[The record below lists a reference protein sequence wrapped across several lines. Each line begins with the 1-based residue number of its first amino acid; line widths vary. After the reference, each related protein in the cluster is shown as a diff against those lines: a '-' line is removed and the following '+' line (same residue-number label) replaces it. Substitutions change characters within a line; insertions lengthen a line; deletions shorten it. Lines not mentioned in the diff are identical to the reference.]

1 MSVGGPC
8 LWVSSLSSPIP
19 SSLSAVTSH
28 FSAACHGDRFSSPRT
43 ISPLRN
49 LQKERESS
57 SSNSLSNPTQ
67 LASMNA
73 ENAFNTA
80 SNPVSMSGSGSYS
93 EGKILSRDTESQR
106 PSTTKEDL
114 LSRVKLDIPG
124 ANSSYSMFQPRNES
138 EDLEKDMDLDVK
150 EDPDREFTISPSD
163 EKGDTA
169 GSDGDNK
176 SSIDRKKMKRF
187 RLTHNQT
194 RFLMSEF
201 TRQAHP
207 DAANR
212 ERLSREIPGLTPRQV
227 QVWFQ
232 NRRAKL
238 KRLTTNDRERVLK
251 SRALPD
257 DFDTTKVLRT
267 PFESKSTGQTPVASP
282 QDYSAPNQDF
292 AALRGLRT
300 DCYQRPSEDDY
311 LVSPLSSASTAG
323 TYMSSAGQGRNDSLA
338 QSSMM
343 FNRPAASASMHD
355 LHRTIRSDYSI
366 TRSSS
371 LSDASSQHSS
381 FHSGYPLHGRF
392 AAASNPPHMPYGRQ
406 AMDYGVAR
414 QAGMVTPFD
423 QHQSFEG
430 SVSPTDSQGPQMTYD
445 MSNLG
450 TQAQG
455 YSSHLSMAGP
465 KDYSG
470 MGMASQLSAHNR
482 PMPTLHSLPVSTSQE
497 YRPYSYGAPSV
508 GTIPYTQ
515 ANNSTLSIP
524 TSFASTDPT
533 ATAVT
538 NDQLQQPTTQSLESL
553 RSKFANPSFNYASY
567 IQQ

>member
-8 LWVSSLSSPIP
+8 LWVPSLSSPVP

-28 FSAACHGDRFSSPRT
+28 FSATCHGDRFSSPRT

-49 LQKERESS
+49 LQKEREPS
-57 SSNSLSNPTQ
+57 SSNTLSNTTQ
-67 LASMNA
+67 LASMSA
-73 ENAFNTA
+73 ENAFNAA
-80 SNPVSMSGSGSYS
+80 SNPGSMPGSGSYS
-93 EGKILSRDTESQR
+93 EGKTLSRDTESQR

-124 ANSSYSMFQPRNES
+124 TSSNFSTFQPRNES
-138 EDLEKDMDLDVK
+138 DDLEKDMDLDVK

-169 GSDGDNK
+169 GSDGDHK

-300 DCYQRPSEDDY
+300 DCYQRPGEDDY

-371 LSDASSQHSS
+371 LSDASSQPSS
-381 FHSGYPLHGRF
+381 FHTGYPLHGRF

-430 SVSPTDSQGPQMTYD
+430 SVSPTDSQEPQMTYD

-465 KDYSG
+465 KDYNAL
-470 MGMASQLSAHNR
+470 GMASQLSQHR

-497 YRPYSYGAPSV
+497 YRPYPYGAPSV

-515 ANNSTLSIP
+515 ATNSTLSIP

-533 ATAVT
+533 ATAAG
-538 NDQLQQPTTQSLESL
+538 NDQLQQPTTQSIESL